1 MIMKSS
7 FRLVCQSGDAGSIPR
22 TSLVHLKFPSVDTKI
37 NVHQIVSYV
46 QPKIHS
52 IEPLIGIESGGTIL
66 TIHGENF
73 TIGNSHIS
81 IFIGTRLCQL
91 HSISPNKIECKTR
104 AFPSSMLNHTHPI
117 ELLFDRQTQL
127 IHSQLFTITPNPVLY
142 AFDRYESFLSGGHLV
157 IIRGDHFDP
166 VQNIQLEFHY
176 LIFVSPR
183 FRNNT
188 HLIFLTPASEQLH
201 LRNPQEVLLRIHL
214 DNFNQT
220 SSLIYRHDPMIYEL
234 QPMLQTYTN
243 RLIIHGANFTTIG
256 HTKDEI
262 YVHIGCDRCP
272 IVDLQSD
279 QIICRPSKSYPKRY
293 SKTNQVCYNSE
304 HPSIILSI
312 DNIHSH
318 VGYLIYPK
326 RIVWLGK

>member
-1 MIMKSS
+1 M
-7 FRLVCQSGDAGSIPR
+7 IPR
-22 TSLVHLKFPSVDTKI
+22 TGLVYLKFASSDVKI
-37 NVHQIVSYV
+37 NVHQIISYI

-52 IEPLIGIESGGTIL
+52 IDPLIGIQSGGTIL

-81 IFIGTRLCQL
+81 VSIGNQLCQL
-91 HSISPNKIECKTR
+91 HSISSNKIECKTR
-104 AFPSSMLNHTHPI
+104 SFPSSMLNRTHSI
-117 ELLFDRQTQL
+117 ELHFDRQTQL
-127 IHSQLFTITPNPVLY
+127 LHSQLFIITPNPFLY
-142 AFDRYESFLSGGHLV
+142 AFDRYESFRSGGHLI
-157 IIRGDHFDP
+157 IIRGNNFDP

-188 HLIFLTPASEQLH
+188 HLIFLTPAIEQLH
-201 LRNPQEVLLRIHL
+201 LRTPQEILLRIHL
-214 DNFNQT
+214 DNLNQT
-220 SSLIYRHDPMIYEL
+220 SVLIYRNDPIIYEL

-243 RLIIHGANFTTIG
+243 RLIIQGMNFTTIG
-256 HTKDEI
+256 HTKEEI

-272 IVDLQSD
+272 ITHLQSD
-279 QIICRPSKSYPKRY
+279 QIICRPPKSHPKRY
-293 SKTNQVCYNSE
+293 SKTNQLCYNSE

-326 RIVWLGK
+326 RIIWLGQ